1 MEKKNILVIGGKLN
15 ENLNLSKIIDSF
27 DEIFRCNLA
36 AVGSTNGYKFGS
48 LAMCQH
54 VYDRFVANPI
64 PKYEIMNFYGS
75 EYESV
80 FLNDWFDFFQK
91 HQNDFKNIFH
101 LNEYQKSEFNK
112 ILEEH
117 GCPFRFSKMP
127 TTGYSLIMTFLRDL
141 SKEKNIFVSNFTIDR
156 KERRKSAGVTEFQ
169 TNTENS
175 GGGCHSFSEEI
186 EIVRWLHQN
195 KKIDASLCLLNDTSE
210 ISVNETDEG
219 LEISGFINDLI
230 KNT

>member
-1 MEKKNILVIGGKLN
+1 MAADVNNNNNYVKDRLMIH
-15 ENLNLSKIIDSF
+15 IDSF
-27 DEIFRCNLA
+27 KTIKA
-36 AVGSTNGYKFGS
+36 
-48 LAMCQH
+48 
-54 VYDRFVANPI
+54 
-64 PKYEIMNFYGS
+64 
-75 EYESV
+75 
-80 FLNDWFDFFQK
+80 
-91 HQNDFKNIFH
+91 
-101 LNEYQKSEFNK
+101 KSDS
-112 ILEEH
+112 
-117 GCPFRFSKMP
+117 SKS
-127 TTGYSLIMTFLRDL
+127 G
-141 SKEKNIFVSNFTIDR
+141 KVFVSNFTIDR